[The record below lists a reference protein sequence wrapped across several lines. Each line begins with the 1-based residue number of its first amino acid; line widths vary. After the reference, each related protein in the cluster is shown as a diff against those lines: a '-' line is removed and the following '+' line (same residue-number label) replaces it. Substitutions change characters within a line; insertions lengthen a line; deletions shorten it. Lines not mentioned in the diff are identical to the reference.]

1 MNCITH
7 FHQINAT
14 QHAFEQQLAQQMLV
28 SEKKRVTILTIV
40 LSFLALYFFTMA
52 VGFPN
57 FFPPAFFQ
65 PIYGLP
71 FWIWFEFM
79 LAGAAV
85 YEYILLL
92 YINHIIKTKKPF
104 ITSFRYFNAF
114 EETSLPTIAIFLLS
128 YVINPIYA
136 LVSPSSF
143 IYFIFI
149 VLSSLRLDFKLCL
162 FTGTVAALEYLLLA
176 LFFISSINEEQ
187 VTELTVITH
196 HVMKAIFFFAT
207 GLITGLITLE
217 LKKQMLHSFQSIQ
230 ERNEIANIFGQHVS
244 QVVVEKL
251 LHQEKELSTEMRE
264 VCVMFL
270 DIRDFTTFSENHLP
284 EKTVDFLNQLFE
296 PMIDIVNGHQ
306 GIINKFLGDG
316 FLAVF
321 GAPLSEGNDS
331 QNAVNA
337 AQEIVEKV
345 KQKMAQGEIPPIRIG
360 IGLHTGHAVTGN
372 VGSSQ
377 RKEYTVIGDVVNL
390 ASRIEQL
397 NKTFNS
403 QLLIS
408 NTVWEAIGKNIDTAI
423 EKGPVYVKGR
433 TQAVQ
438 IYQIL

>member
-7 FHQINAT
+7 FHQIKAT

-28 SEKKRVTILTIV
+28 SEKKRITILTIV
-40 LSFLALYFFTMA
+40 LSLIALYFFTMA
-52 VGFPN
+52 CCFSA

-71 FWIWFEFM
+71 FWIWFELM
-79 LAGAAV
+79 LVGAAI
-85 YEYILLL
+85 YEYCLLL
-92 YINHIIKTKKPF
+92 YLNHIITAKKQF
-104 ITSFRYFNAF
+104 ITLFRYFNVF

-128 YVINPIYA
+128 QVINPIYA

-162 FTGTVAALEYLLLA
+162 FTGTVAALEYLSLA
-176 LFFISSINEEQ
+176 LFFISSINEVQ
-187 VTELTVITH
+187 ITELTVITH
-196 HVMKAIFFFAT
+196 HVMKAILLFSA

-217 LKKQMLHSFQSIQ
+217 LKKRMLHSFESIQ
-230 ERNEIANIFGQHVS
+230 ERNDIANIFGQHVS
-244 QVVVEKL
+244 PAVVEKL

-270 DIRDFTTFSENHLP
+270 DIRDFTAFSETHSP
-284 EKTVDFLNQLFE
+284 EKTVDFLNRLFE
-296 PMIDIVNGHQ
+296 PMIDIVNRHQ

-316 FLAVF
+316 FMAIF
-321 GAPLSEGNDS
+321 GAPFSEGSDS

-337 AQEIVEKV
+337 AREIVENV
-345 KQKMAQGEIPPIRIG
+345 KQKITQGDIPPIRIG
-360 IGLHTGHAVTGN
+360 IGLHTGNAVTGN

-397 NKTFNS
+397 NKTYGS

-408 NTVWEAIGKNIDTAI
+408 GAVWKAIGKSIDTAI
-423 EKGPVYVKGR
+423 DKGPVYVKGR
-433 TQAVQ
+433 TEAVQ

>member
-1 MNCITH
+1 M
-7 FHQINAT
+7 
-14 QHAFEQQLAQQMLV
+14 
-28 SEKKRVTILTIV
+28 
-40 LSFLALYFFTMA
+40 
-52 VGFPN
+52 
-57 FFPPAFFQ
+57 
-65 PIYGLP
+65 
-71 FWIWFEFM
+71 
-79 LAGAAV
+79 
-85 YEYILLL
+85 
-92 YINHIIKTKKPF
+92 
-104 ITSFRYFNAF
+104 
-114 EETSLPTIAIFLLS
+114 
-128 YVINPIYA
+128 
-136 LVSPSSF
+136 
-143 IYFIFI
+143 
-149 VLSSLRLDFKLCL
+149 
-162 FTGTVAALEYLLLA
+162 
-176 LFFISSINEEQ
+176 
-187 VTELTVITH
+187 TELTVITH
-196 HVMKAIFFFAT
+196 HVMKAIFLFAT

-217 LKKQMLHSFQSIQ
+217 LKKQMLNSFESIQ
-230 ERNEIANIFGQHVS
+230 ERNEMANIFGQHVS
-244 QVVVEKL
+244 PVVVEKL

-270 DIRDFTTFSENHLP
+270 DIRNFTTFSENHLP

-321 GAPLSEGNDS
+321 GAPFSEGHDS

-345 KQKMAQGEIPPIRIG
+345 KQKIAQGDIPPIRIG
-360 IGLHTGHAVTGN
+360 IGLHTGHVVTGN

-397 NKTFNS
+397 NKTFGS

-408 NTVWEAIGKNIDTAI
+408 STVWEAIGKNIDTAI